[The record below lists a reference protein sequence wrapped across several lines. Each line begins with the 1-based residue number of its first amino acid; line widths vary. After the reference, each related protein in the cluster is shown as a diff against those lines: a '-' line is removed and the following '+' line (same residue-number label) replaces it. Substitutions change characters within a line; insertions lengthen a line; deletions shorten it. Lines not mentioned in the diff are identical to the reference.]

1 MAAWKAN
8 LTLIGS
14 HVWRCHGPGFVGGG
28 VMAVKSNVELL
39 DGSII
44 TECTAI
50 QGSGMRAGL
59 GRTCLHRSLR
69 HRPLLATVAE
79 GSVAKES

>member
-1 MAAWKAN
+1 MA
-8 LTLIGS
+8 
-14 HVWRCHGPGFVGGG
+14 
-28 VMAVKSNVELL
+28 MKSNVELL
-39 DGSII
+39 DGSSI
-44 TECTAI
+44 TECTAT
-50 QGSGMRAGL
+50 GGAGMHAGL